1 MNQNVE
7 KRVEKLV
14 SNFNKLPYLFIGPG
28 LSMRYSDV
36 PLESNLLKNV
46 WLLINNYD
54 EDSYKKFIEE
64 ASEKLSNYS
73 SDLNKKQK
81 EYYLN
86 QQLATKIQYQFNNKF
101 YNNNDFKEL
110 IFTKDELYK
119 ILDNDYDPFKFYIA
133 EQAKKFHILSYKN
146 ECKEISY
153 IKRNNNKIAG
163 IITTNYDNILEELFK
178 DFNVISGQDDILISN
193 VNNVFNI
200 FKIYGSIDSPNSIVI
215 TESDYDNFK
224 SKLKYL
230 SAKFLTIFVEHPIIF
245 IGYELEDLNV
255 QFILKEMLSCL
266 NMNQIEKI
274 KNNFIFIKIAFEEK
288 SKIENKKFRFGDKE
302 IILKE
307 ITINDFHSFLEALS
321 NIKRLGSVKLIK
333 EMQNMINN
341 FITTTDTDNNVII
354 GNIIKTD
361 ITKEKLGVFFGKL
374 DIVSNVGFN
383 YYSITDIIEDIVLD
397 NKPMLINK
405 KLITR
410 TFKNIRSSAGKT
422 YLPVYKYI
430 NKLNINVE
438 DLPEDWKFIK
448 SMKDIILTSN
458 EIIYT
463 KEQKIYTCIK
473 DIEKDYGDHIPKQLS
488 YIIYSVTKGN
498 IEVDDL
504 RAYLKE
510 RIIDD
515 EFMKYYS
522 TQIKKF
528 AAMYDYMKYSSKI

>member
-7 KRVEKLV
+7 KKLEKLV

-36 PLESNLLKNV
+36 PLESSLLKNI
-46 WLLINNYD
+46 WLRINNYD
-54 EDSYKKFIEE
+54 EDSY
-64 ASEKLSNYS
+64 EKYIKEVENNVKN
-73 SDLNKKQK
+73 LNNNQNQ
-81 EYYLN
+81 YYLN
-86 QQLATKIQYQFNNKF
+86 QKLATRIQQNFNDNF
-101 YNNNDFKEL
+101 YNNNNFKEVV
-110 IFTKDELYK
+110 FTKDQLHE
-119 ILDNDYDPFKFYIA
+119 ILDNGYDPFKFYMA
-133 EQAKKFHILSYKN
+133 EQIKNFHILSYKN

-163 IITTNYDNILEELFK
+163 IITTNYDNILEQLFK

-193 VNNVFNI
+193 VNNIFNI
-200 FKIYGSIDSPNSIVI
+200 FKIYGSVEYPNSIVI
-215 TESDYDNFK
+215 TENDYDNFK
-224 SKLKYL
+224 SQFKYL
-230 SAKFLTIFVEHPIIF
+230 SAKFLNIFIEHPIIF
-245 IGYELEDLNV
+245 IGYEFEDLNI
-255 QFILKEMLSCL
+255 QCILKEIFKFLDI
-266 NMNQIEKI
+266 NKIEKV
-274 KNNFIFIKIAFEEK
+274 KNNFIFIKIDSKEK
-288 SKIENKKFRFGDKE
+288 SKIENKKFKFEDKE
-302 IILKE
+302 ITLKQ
-307 ITINDFHSFLEALS
+307 IIINDFYLFLQSLS
-321 NIKRLGSVKLIK
+321 NIKRPGSVKLIK

-341 FITTTDTDNNVII
+341 FITTTDNDNNVII

-361 ITKEKLGVFFGKL
+361 ITKEKLGMFFGKL

-383 YYSITDIIEDIVLD
+383 YYSITDIIEDIILD
-397 NKPMLINK
+397 NKPRLINK

-448 SMKDIILTSN
+448 SMDDIILTSN

-463 KEQKIYTCIK
+463 KERKTYKCIK
-473 DIEKDYGDHIPKQLS
+473 DIERDYGEHIPKQLS

-498 IEVDDL
+498 IEVEDL

-522 TQIKKF
+522 TQIKKL
-528 AAMYDYMKYSSKI
+528 AAMYDYMKYSSRI